1 MLLTGVARTFAGAPV
16 QNAKVNYH
24 ITRSF
29 SWFWRF
35 RGGRSAAWDGETMT
49 DAEGKF
55 TVTVRL
61 EADSD
66 VKDLPTW
73 YYTYRVQADVTDG
86 AGETQQANLSLPL
99 GKTSVVLAIEG
110 LSAQMVKEKAREL
123 TFSVTNLSGEPVD
136 TEVIYQVFKPNK
148 SNHEPGEKVLQAT
161 VASNNKFVPEALYRL
176 PSGSYILKISA
187 KDAQGGNVR
196 NLKASCCSRSATNVR
211 RLPPPIGSIRTERNL
226 REILRLLSM
235 SAAVKRISIFF
246 MMSFPAISGWKADAC
261 SSPIPSSVS
270 RLLIN
275 RSMETG

>member
-1 MLLTGVARTFAGAPV
+1 MPKQIHRHGA
-16 QNAKVNYH
+16 
-24 ITRSF
+24 S
-29 SWFWRF
+29 
-35 RGGRSAAWDGETMT
+35 G
-49 DAEGKF
+49 
-55 TVTVRL
+55 
-61 EADSD
+61 ADSD

-161 VASNNKFVPEALYRL
+161 VASNKKFVPEALYRL

-187 KDAQGGNVR
+187 KDAQQGMHGI
-196 NLKASCCSRSATNVR
+196 S
-211 RLPPPIGSIRTERNL
+211 RLPVVLAE
-226 REILRLLSM
+226 
-235 SAAVKRISIFF
+235 
-246 MMSFPAISGWKADAC
+246 
-261 SSPIPSSVS
+261 
-270 RLLIN
+270 
-275 RSMETG
+275 

>member
-61 EADSD
+61 EADFD

-86 AGETQQANLSLPL
+86 AGETQQANLS
-99 GKTSVVLAIEG
+99 
-110 LSAQMVKEKAREL
+110 
-123 TFSVTNLSGEPVD
+123 
-136 TEVIYQVFKPNK
+136 
-148 SNHEPGEKVLQAT
+148 
-161 VASNNKFVPEALYRL
+161 
-176 PSGSYILKISA
+176 PSGIW
-187 KDAQGGNVR
+187 
-196 NLKASCCSRSATNVR
+196 TN
-211 RLPPPIGSIRTERNL
+211 
-226 REILRLLSM
+226 
-235 SAAVKRISIFF
+235 
-246 MMSFPAISGWKADAC
+246 GWTA
-261 SSPIPSSVS
+261 
-270 RLLIN
+270 R
-275 RSMETG
+275 

>member
-1 MLLTGVARTFAGAPV
+1 
-16 QNAKVNYH
+16 
-24 ITRSF
+24 
-29 SWFWRF
+29 
-35 RGGRSAAWDGETMT
+35 MT

-110 LSAQMVKEKAREL
+110 LSAQTVKEKAREL

-161 VASNNKFVPEALYRL
+161 VASNKKFVPEALYRL

-187 KDAQGGNVR
+187 KDAQGR
-196 NLKASCCSRSATNVR
+196 EC
-211 RLPPPIGSIRTERNL
+211 TESQGF
-226 REILRLLSM
+226 LLFS
-235 SAAVKRISIFF
+235 AVKRISIFF

>member
-1 MLLTGVARTFAGAPV
+1 
-16 QNAKVNYH
+16 
-24 ITRSF
+24 
-29 SWFWRF
+29 
-35 RGGRSAAWDGETMT
+35 
-49 DAEGKF
+49 
-55 TVTVRL
+55 
-61 EADSD
+61 
-66 VKDLPTW
+66 
-73 YYTYRVQADVTDG
+73 
-86 AGETQQANLSLPL
+86 
-99 GKTSVVLAIEG
+99 
-110 LSAQMVKEKAREL
+110 MVKEKAREL

-161 VASNNKFVPEALYRL
+161 VASNKKFVPEALYRL

-187 KDAQGGNVR
+187 KDAQGRECTESQGFLLFSLGDKR
-196 NLKASCCSRSATNVR
+196 
-211 RLPPPIGSIRTERNL
+211 PPIATTDWFYQDGEKFE
-226 REILRLLSM
+226 EILRLLSM

>member
-86 AGETQQANLSLPL
+86 ARVKRNKPTCRCPWVKLPL
-99 GKTSVVLAIEG
+99 
-110 LSAQMVKEKAREL
+110 
-123 TFSVTNLSGEPVD
+123 
-136 TEVIYQVFKPNK
+136 
-148 SNHEPGEKVLQAT
+148 
-161 VASNNKFVPEALYRL
+161 
-176 PSGSYILKISA
+176 
-187 KDAQGGNVR
+187 
-196 NLKASCCSRSATNVR
+196 CS
-211 RLPPPIGSIRTERNL
+211 LL
-226 REILRLLSM
+226 RDYPHR
-235 SAAVKRISIFF
+235 
-246 MMSFPAISGWKADAC
+246 W
-261 SSPIPSSVS
+261 
-270 RLLIN
+270 
-275 RSMETG
+275 

>member
-1 MLLTGVARTFAGAPV
+1 
-16 QNAKVNYH
+16 
-24 ITRSF
+24 
-29 SWFWRF
+29 
-35 RGGRSAAWDGETMT
+35 MT

-61 EADSD
+61 EADFD

-110 LSAQMVKEKAREL
+110 LSAQTVKEKAREL

-187 KDAQGGNVR
+187 KDAQGRECTESQGFLLFSLGDKR
-196 NLKASCCSRSATNVR
+196 
-211 RLPPPIGSIRTERNL
+211 PPIATTDWFYQDGEKFEGDSPATIYVGSSE
-226 REILRLLSM
+226 
-235 SAAVKRISIFF
+235 RISIFF
-246 MMSFPAISGWKADAC
+246 MMFF
-261 SSPIPSSVS
+261 
-270 RLLIN
+270 RQ
-275 RSMETG
+275 